1 MQSVGTIPMFRLKL
15 KATKNRESE
24 NMIKPE
30 SRQEHF
36 QSPSLI
42 GNLLR
47 KLHLDIPLLLGLLMI
62 CTLSF
67 IILYSAGGQEIAV
80 LIRHATRMALAI
92 TVMTVLAH
100 INPRQFQSFSVLL
113 FSVCVLLLLAVMVM
127 GQIGKGAQRWL
138 DLGIFRF
145 QPSELTK
152 ISAPMMI
159 SWYLSEH
166 PLPPKIKHVV
176 IAGALLLLP
185 VLLIAKQP
193 DLGTAL
199 LVASSGAA
207 VLFFAGL
214 SWWLMTGTVALLA
227 ALTPIYWNYFMR
239 DYQRNRVLMLFDP
252 EADPMGAGY
261 HIIQSK
267 IAIGSGGISGKGW
280 LGSSQA
286 ELDFLPESS
295 TDFIF
300 AVFAEEFGL
309 FGCLGLLTLYLLVIS
324 RCFYIAVQAQDTYC
338 RLLAGSLAFTF
349 FVYVFVNIGM
359 VIGILPVVGVPL
371 PMVSYGGTSMVTLM
385 AGFGMLMS
393 IHTHR
398 KLLPV

>member
-1 MQSVGTIPMFRLKL
+1 M
-15 KATKNRESE
+15 KNEMRNEY
-24 NMIKPE
+24 
-30 SRQEHF
+30 F

-47 KLHLDIPLLLGLLMI
+47 TLHIDIPLFLGLLLI

-67 IILYSAGGQEIAV
+67 VILYSAGGQEINV
-80 LIRHATRMALAI
+80 LIRHATRMGFAMLLMI
-92 TVMTVLAH
+92 VLAH
-100 INPRQFQSFSVLL
+100 INPRQFQSFSVL
-113 FSVCVLLLLAVMVM
+113 FFAGCVLLLLAVAVM

-138 DLGIFRF
+138 DLGFFRF
-145 QPSELTK
+145 QPSEFTK
-152 ISAPMMI
+152 LSAPMMVA
-159 SWYLSEH
+159 WYLAEH
-166 PLPPKIKHVV
+166 ALPPKPKHVGV
-176 IAGALLLLP
+176 AGALLIVP

-214 SWWLMTGTVALLA
+214 SWWFMAACVMGGI
-227 ALTPIYWNYFMR
+227 ALTPLLWNFYLH
-239 DYQRNRVLMLFDP
+239 DYQKNRVLTFINP

-267 IAIGSGGISGKGW
+267 IAIGSGGINGRGW

-309 FGCLGLLTLYLLVIS
+309 FGCVSLLFLYLLVII
-324 RCFYIAVQAQDTYC
+324 RCFYIAVQAQDTYN

-359 VIGILPVVGVPL
+359 VIGVLPVVGVPL
-371 PMVSYGGTSMVTLM
+371 PLVSYGGTSMVTLM
-385 AGFGMLMS
+385 AGFGILMS

-398 KLLPV
+398 KVHPV

>member
-1 MQSVGTIPMFRLKL
+1 M
-15 KATKNRESE
+15 KNETRHES
-24 NMIKPE
+24 
-30 SRQEHF
+30 F
-36 QSPSLI
+36 QSPSLL

-47 KLHLDIPLLLGLLMI
+47 KLHIDIPLLLGILMI
-62 CTLSF
+62 CSLSF
-67 IILYSAGGQEIAV
+67 VILYSAGGQEIPL
-80 LIRHATRMALAI
+80 LIRHATRMALAL
-92 TVMTVLAH
+92 TLMTVLAH
-100 INPRQFQSFSVLL
+100 INPRQFQSFSVAL
-113 FSVCVLLLLAVMVM
+113 FTLCVLLLVAVTIM

-138 DLGIFRF
+138 DLGVFRF

-159 SWYLSEH
+159 AWYLSEH
-166 PLPPKIKHVV
+166 PLPPRAKHVLIAAGLLFVPV
-176 IAGALLLLP
+176 I
-185 VLLIAKQP
+185 LIAKQP

-207 VLFFAGL
+207 VLFFSGL
-214 SWWLMTGTVALLA
+214 SWWLMLGTAIILA
-227 ALTPIYWNYFMR
+227 AMTPVLWHFMR
-239 DYQRNRVLMLFDP
+239 EYQRNRVLTFINP

-267 IAIGSGGISGKGW
+267 IAIGSGGINGKGW
-280 LGSSQA
+280 LGSTQSQ
-286 ELDFLPESS
+286 LDFLPESS

-300 AVFAEEFGL
+300 AVYAEEFGL
-309 FGCLGLLTLYLLVIS
+309 FGCVGLLFLYLLVIS
-324 RCFYIAVQAQDTYC
+324 RCFYIAVQAQDTYS

-359 VIGILPVVGVPL
+359 VIGVLPVVGVPL

-385 AGFGMLMS
+385 AGFGILMS